1 VARASIRITGAEVE
15 LMMFQFAAVT
25 GERESEV
32 SNYLSSQGQSCR
44 GKEKVVV
51 SHGSALGR
59 RKIISCPGFVRDGG
73 SAGSALRRR
82 LAVDLRYKAQS
93 SRGTVVHSRGNL
105 TQYNRCM
112 LDAPRCD

>member
-15 LMMFQFAAVT
+15 LMMYQFAAVT

-32 SNYLSSQGQSCR
+32 SNHLSSQDQSCR

-59 RKIISCPGFVRDGG
+59 REIISYPGSVRDGG

-82 LAVDLRYKAQS
+82 LAVELRYKAQS
-93 SRGTVVHSRGNL
+93 SRGTVVHSRGGL
-105 TQYNRCM
+105 TQ
-112 LDAPRCD
+112 